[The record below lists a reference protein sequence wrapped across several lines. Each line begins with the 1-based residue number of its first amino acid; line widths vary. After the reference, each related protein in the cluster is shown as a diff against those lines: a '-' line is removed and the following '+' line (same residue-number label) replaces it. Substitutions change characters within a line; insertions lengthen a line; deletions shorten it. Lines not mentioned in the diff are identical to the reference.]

1 MTNQNLMLISMLKP
15 KLLFFFF
22 NYNDLI
28 IITYLNLGTVVM
40 CFYPILIIFEIFL
53 ILGYI

>member
-1 MTNQNLMLISMLKP
+1 MTNQTLMLISMLKP

-28 IITYLNLGTVVM
+28 IKTYLNLGTVVM
-40 CFYPILIIFEIFL
+40 CFYPILIIFEILL

>member
-1 MTNQNLMLISMLKP
+1 MTNQTLMLISMLKP

-40 CFYPILIIFEIFL
+40 CFYPILIIFEILL